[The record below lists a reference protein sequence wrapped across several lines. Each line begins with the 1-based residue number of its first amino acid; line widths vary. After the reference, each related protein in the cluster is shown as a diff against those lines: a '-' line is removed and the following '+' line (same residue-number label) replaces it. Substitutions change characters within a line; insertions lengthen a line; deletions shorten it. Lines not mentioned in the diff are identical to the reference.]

1 MDEKYI
7 FFGTVASNMEYGQGV
22 VFTCKI
28 GAIEFAASDGVSYA
42 VVVGTLAKIDS
53 VGDANIC

>member
-1 MDEKYI
+1 
-7 FFGTVASNMEYGQGV
+7 MEYGQGV

-42 VVVGTLAKIDS
+42 VVVGTLSKIDS